1 MQQHTQ
7 CLRKELARTG
17 LAKILKSKMGHNSVE
32 IQIRVMGLY
41 TYGQLM
47 ILNKYVSFKAIVS
60 EKSPCMQIFNRQR
73 RPRRRR

>member
-7 CLRKELARTG
+7 CLRKKLARKG
-17 LAKILKSKMGHNSVE
+17 LAKILKSKKGHNSVK
-32 IQIRVMGLY
+32 IAIRVLGLY
-41 TYGQLM
+41 IQGQLM